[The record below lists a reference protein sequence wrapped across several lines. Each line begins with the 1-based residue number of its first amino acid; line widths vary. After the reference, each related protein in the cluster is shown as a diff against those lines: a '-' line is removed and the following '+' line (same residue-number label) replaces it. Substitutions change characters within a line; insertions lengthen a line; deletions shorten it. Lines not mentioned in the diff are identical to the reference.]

1 MTIAIAD
8 RWIQEL
14 GDLSE
19 LARLAIAFV
28 DGGIE
33 WLQWAIVEPGVR
45 YVFPDESALAAGIQ
59 QGLHASR
66 FALAPTLGL
75 MVSPV
80 KLMSMGLGDLKVLAR
95 AETGE
100 SGAKSGVHVRR
111 VMDAHSL
118 LTQADFDSGTAYLD
132 ELNVASAP
140 VFQFMAFPDRLAIY
154 DLARDAVQDEA
165 QNLPLEQEAAQF
177 AAAQAR
183 TPCEFA
189 DYFRIYM
196 ALAGKLPRADTPAKR
211 ASHAE
216 AALHALL
223 PRLFG
228 ALDCPQVEGL
238 VAPAEVA
245 EAVAA
250 WLNIGRAIGF
260 PRLSAGACQIVLH
273 TRYKGEV
280 GYQAQEFVSA
290 YIAAAQALLAAQP
303 PSRGVMA
310 QDGATCAFRVE
321 SGEHEGMLQLDP
333 LGVISLAS
341 FQRKPPRTAA
351 AKDPAAP
358 TPTPARTPSKP
369 APAAPPATP

>member
-66 FALAPTLGL
+66 FALAPKLGL

-80 KLMSMGLGDLKVLAR
+80 KLMSMGLADLKVLAR

-100 SGAKSGVHVRR
+100 SGAKIGVHARR
-111 VMDAHSL
+111 VMDAHGL
-118 LTQADFDSGTAYLD
+118 LTQADFDSGAAYLQ
-132 ELNVASAP
+132 ELGVASAP
-140 VFQFMAFPDRLAIY
+140 VFQFMTFPDQLAVY
-154 DLARDAVQDEA
+154 DLAKTSVEADE

-177 AAAQAR
+177 GVAQAR
-183 TPCEFA
+183 TPIEFA
-189 DYFRIYM
+189 DFFRIYM
-196 ALAGKLPRADTPAKR
+196 SLAQKLPKADTPAKR
-211 ASHAE
+211 QSHAE

-223 PRLFG
+223 PKLFG
-228 ALDCPQVEGL
+228 ALDCPQVGGL
-238 VAPAEVA
+238 VPPAQVA

-250 WLNIGRAIGF
+250 WLTMGRAVGF

-290 YIAAAQALLAAQP
+290 YIAAAQALLSAQAP
-303 PSRGVMA
+303 QRGLMA
-310 QDGATCAFRVE
+310 QDGATCAFRIA
-321 SGEHEGMLQLDP
+321 SGEHEGVLQLDP

-341 FQRKPPRTAA
+341 FERKPPR
-351 AKDPAAP
+351 AAP
-358 TPTPARTPSKP
+358 AK
-369 APAAPPATP
+369 APAAPSTPPPPPPAPPPPPPPATT